1 MSFDFDTGNEGS
13 QGPWI
18 QWSAQKE
25 KFFLRDI
32 NGKSDF
38 DGFTKGVVLDIR
50 TMRTGWSRSDGVVG
64 IAPEWRWNPT
74 LNAYQPKPGE
84 DWKKG
89 FSIRCA
95 ASKTEAASWEQA
107 GTGAWN
113 AFVALVPAIQAGP
126 SDHDKLPL
134 VRMIGVKTE
143 RFARGSTTTPTLEI
157 VKWVDRPDCL
167 KDGAAAGIAV
177 EEKTEQPVATAAP
190 SPMPA
195 DNSSEF

>member
-1 MSFDFDTGNEGS
+1 MSFDFDSGSEGS
-13 QGPWI
+13 LGPWI

-25 KFFLRDI
+25 KFYLRDRD
-32 NGKSDF
+32 GKSDF

-50 TMRTGWSRSDGVVG
+50 TMKTGWSRSEG
-64 IAPEWRWNPT
+64 IAGKAPEWSWNPT
-74 LNAYQPKPGE
+74 LNQFKARPGE
-84 DWKKG
+84 DFKKG

-95 ASKTEAASWEQA
+95 ISKTETASWEQA

-126 SDHDKLPL
+126 GDFDKLP
-134 VRMIGVKTE
+134 VVKITGMKEE

-167 KDGAAAGIAV
+167 KEGAAAGIAV

-195 DNSSEF
+195 DLSEF